1 MSRMKIKVL
10 CRNPRDYVRQ
20 RSSDIHK
27 LPRNL
32 DPALHPHEGPREYVR
47 ALNAAKLD
55 RVFAKPFLCNLSGH
69 TDGVYTISKHPKLLS
84 VVLSGSCDG
93 EVRIWSL
100 ASQRCLRRVAAHEGF
115 VRGVS
120 VNREGTS
127 YFTVG
132 EDKVIKQWPMT
143 LEQQLEEEE
152 EEAEEAVMEPVATIL
167 GKSVFLGIDCHWS
180 EDVFATCGE
189 KIDIWDGTRSEPV
202 RSFTWGPDSIT
213 SLRFNPVEF
222 NLLAT
227 VGSDRAVAL
236 YDIRQPV
243 PLRKVVLSMRSN
255 AVAWNPMEPLNFT
268 VANEDSNL
276 YSFDMRWL
284 DRSRVVHKDH
294 VMAVMDLDYS
304 PTGTEFVSGSFDKTL
319 RVFGVEG
326 GHSREIYHTK
336 RMQRVFS
343 VAWSNDGTYLLSGSD
358 ETNLRLWKASASE
371 KIGKLHTRERAALDY
386 ASSLREKYKH
396 HPQIRRIARHRHVP
410 RLVYKQAR
418 ERRVM
423 LASARRKARN
433 VARHSRSGSNRQ
445 PREKTKNIVSIV

>member
-10 CRNPRDYVRQ
+10 CRNPRDYTRQ

-32 DPALHPHEGPREYVR
+32 DPSLHPLEGPREYVR
-47 ALNAAKLD
+47 ALNATKLD
-55 RVFAKPFLCNLSGH
+55 RVFAKPFLGNLAGH
-69 TDGVYTISKHPKLLS
+69 TDGVYRITKHPKLLS

-100 ASQRCLRRVAAHEGF
+100 ASQQCLKSVPAHEGF
-115 VRGVS
+115 VRGLS
-120 VNREGTS
+120 MTREGRG
-127 YFTVG
+127 FLTVG
-132 EDKVIKQWPMT
+132 EDKVIKQWPFT
-143 LEQQLEEEE
+143 EEEE
-152 EEAEEAVMEPVATIL
+152 GELEPVNTIL
-167 GKSVFLGIDCHWS
+167 GKSVYQGVDTHWS
-180 EDVFATCGE
+180 EDKFATCGE
-189 KIDIWDGTRSEPV
+189 KVDIWDETRSEPI
-202 RSFTWGPDSIT
+202 RSFSWGPDSIN

-276 YSFDMRWL
+276 YSFDMRRL
-284 DRSRVVHKDH
+284 DKSRLVHKDH

-336 RMQRVFS
+336 RMQRVFC
-343 VAWSNDGTYLLSGSD
+343 VAWTSDASYILSGSD
-358 ETNLRLWKASASE
+358 ETNIRLWKASASQ
-371 KIGKLHTRERAALDY
+371 KIGKVHPREKTALDY
-386 ASSLREKYKH
+386 ASSLKEKFKH
-396 HPQIRRIARHRHVP
+396 HPQVRRIAKHRHVP
-410 RLVYKQAR
+410 KLVYKQAR
-418 ERRVM
+418 ERRLIV
-423 LASARRKARN
+423 ASQRRKARN
-433 VARHSRSGSNRQ
+433 VALHSKPGTVTQ
-445 PREKTKNIVSIV
+445 PKEKTKNIVEVAR

>member
-10 CRNPRDYVRQ
+10 CRNPQDYTRQ

-32 DPALHPHEGPREYVR
+32 DPSLHPLEGPREYVR
-47 ALNAAKLD
+47 ALNATKLD
-55 RVFAKPFLCNLSGH
+55 RVFAKPFLGNLSGH
-69 TDGVYTISKHPKLLS
+69 TDGVYKICKHPKLLS

-93 EVRIWSL
+93 QVKIWNL
-100 ASQRCLRRVAAHEGF
+100 ASQQCLRTVPAHEGF
-115 VRGVS
+115 VRGLCMS
-120 VNREGTS
+120 REGTS
-127 YFTVG
+127 FLTVG
-132 EDKVIKQWPMT
+132 EDKVIKQWPFSSDD
-143 LEQQLEEEE
+143 EEEL
-152 EEAEEAVMEPVATIL
+152 EPVNTIL
-167 GKSVFLGIDCHWS
+167 GKSVFQGVDCHWK
-180 EDVFATCGE
+180 ENKFATCGE
-189 KIDIWDGTRSEPV
+189 RVDIWDEERSEPI

-276 YSFDMRWL
+276 YSFDMRRL
-284 DRSRVVHKDH
+284 DSSRVVHKDH

-319 RVFGVEG
+319 RIFGTEA

-336 RMQRVFS
+336 RMQRVFC
-343 VAWSNDGTYLLSGSD
+343 VAWSSDAAYIMSGSD
-358 ETNLRLWKASASE
+358 ETNLRLWKASPSQ
-371 KIGKLHTRERAALDY
+371 KLGKLHPREKAALDY
-386 ASSLREKYKH
+386 AGSLREKFKH
-396 HPQIRRIARHRHVP
+396 HPQVRRIARHRHVP
-410 RLVYKQAR
+410 RLVFKQAR

-423 LASARRKARN
+423 MASRHRKTRN
-433 VARHSRSGSNRQ
+433 VALHSKPGTVSQ
-445 PREKTKNIVSIV
+445 PREKTKNIVQIA